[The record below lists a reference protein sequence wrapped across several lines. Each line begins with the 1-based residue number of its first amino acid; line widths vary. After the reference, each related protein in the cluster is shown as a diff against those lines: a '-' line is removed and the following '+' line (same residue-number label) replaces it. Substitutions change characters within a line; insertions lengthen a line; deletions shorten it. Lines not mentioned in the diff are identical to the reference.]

1 MRIGIGL
8 PAAVPGA
15 DMTTLGRWA
24 AESERAGFAAVG
36 VIDRLVYA
44 NLDPLIALAVAA
56 GRTERVDL
64 VTTVLS
70 IGWRNNP
77 ILVAKQMAS
86 LDLASGGRLL
96 AGLGLGGW
104 PEDYLASQVPQAGSA
119 AGWDSSLAAMR
130 QVWDGKLRG
139 QGGPTPE
146 LPEGRPALLF
156 GGLVPAAYRRA
167 VAHGQGWVA
176 PLFGLP
182 VLQQGAAAVQEA
194 WAAAG
199 RPAQPRIVTGRYFSL
214 GEDADAVAD
223 DYVRHYYGDH
233 YFAPARA
240 DTLTTTERLGAELA
254 ALEGAG
260 RPTSCSTRLRAG
272 SNRAACWPRPCGR
285 PGSRR
290 PATPDLPVETEPA
303 GSGRRGCDQRRAA
316 DDRRRVGVLLLAAA
330 VVVTRAALWEG
341 PVATGSGG
349 PGRRFRSPE
358 ATIQCLRTSVQV
370 LRLPPADPP

>member
-1 MRIGIGL
+1 MTEDWRAAMRIGIGL

-64 VTTVLS
+64 ATTVLS
-70 IGWRNNP
+70 VGWRNNP
-77 ILVAKQMAS
+77 ILVAKQLAS

-104 PEDYLASQVPQAGSA
+104 PEDYLASQVPQAGNA
-119 AGWDSSLAAMR
+119 AAWESSLAAMR

-146 LPEGRPALLF
+146 LPQGRPALLF

-199 RPAQPRIVTGRYFSL
+199 RPGQPRIVTGRYFSL
-214 GEDADAVAD
+214 GKDADAVAD
-223 DYVRHYYGDH
+223 DYVRHYYGDD
-233 YFAPARA
+233 YFAAARA

-254 ALEGAG
+254 ALE
-260 RPTSCSTRLRAG
+260 RAG
-272 SNRAACWPRPCGR
+272 ATDVLLY
-285 PGSRR
+285 
-290 PATPDLPVETEPA
+290 PASGGLEQVALLAEALRQAGFAPA
-303 GSGRRGCDQRRAA
+303 GN
-316 DDRRRVGVLLLAAA
+316 
-330 VVVTRAALWEG
+330 
-341 PVATGSGG
+341 P
-349 PGRRFRSPE
+349 
-358 ATIQCLRTSVQV
+358 
-370 LRLPPADPP
+370 

>member
-1 MRIGIGL
+1 MRIGMGL

-15 DMTTLGRWA
+15 DMTTLGQWA
-24 AESERAGFAAVG
+24 ADSEHAGFAAVG

-44 NLDPLIALAVAA
+44 NLDPLVALAVAA
-56 GRTERVDL
+56 ARTERVDL

-77 ILVAKQMAS
+77 TLVAKQMAS

-104 PEDYLASQVPQAGSA
+104 PEDYLASQVPQPGSA
-119 AGWDSSLAAMR
+119 AAWESSLAAMR
-130 QVWDGKLRG
+130 QVWDGNLRG

-167 VAHGQGWVA
+167 VAYGQGWVA

-182 VLQQGAAAVQEA
+182 VLQQGAAAVHEV

-199 RPAQPRIVTGRYFSL
+199 RPGQPRIVTGRYFSL

-223 DYVRHYYGDH
+223 DYIRHYYGDD
-233 YFAPARA
+233 YFVAARA
-240 DTLTTTERLGAELA
+240 DTLTSTERLGAELA
-254 ALEGAG
+254 ALQIAGATDVLLYPASG
-260 RPTSCSTRLRAG
+260 GLEQVGLLAEALRQAG
-272 SNRAACWPRPCGR
+272 FA
-285 PGSRR
+285 
-290 PATPDLPVETEPA
+290 PA
-303 GSGRRGCDQRRAA
+303 GN
-316 DDRRRVGVLLLAAA
+316 
-330 VVVTRAALWEG
+330 
-341 PVATGSGG
+341 P
-349 PGRRFRSPE
+349 
-358 ATIQCLRTSVQV
+358 
-370 LRLPPADPP
+370 